1 MSITGPTKVRI
12 GEATER
18 KCEED
23 VDASFPKENETW
35 RVWTMLVIA
44 GVMSFGVVI
53 VGAFGF
59 FPIYFVSFSAAERA
73 TRLVHLQSINVVRSA
88 TKSSALHLPTF
99 INTISA
105 NYAISLKNR
114 KNFFPEDKQKLLFAL
129 ANVMSKRTY
138 RDAVGRLLVVSA
150 GPPGEEWGALAV
162 SFSETRQIGGCV
174 MHGMN
179 SSNLYE
185 IDPERANFTVPP
197 HPLGPNAVSLVRTL
211 SQKDGPYESIVLP
224 WNQSK
229 IQGVQWNKYWLTAG
243 IGYSFMYFDYVLPFI
258 TDKGLGFWEIAM
270 RTSVFNHGALGLLTR
285 TLRDNGRFMLFDS
298 TIEFVVLNS
307 WGQPTIKKET
317 KGTYSIARVLRLD
330 SISDPLMKAT
340 VKRMRQHGDPEA
352 FLKGSDRGELSFLY
366 NKDEV
371 YARLLR
377 LKDGSG
383 LNVFMLISTLHADF
397 FRAIYQSSTHV
408 GLATGISV
416 MVVAIFAVIIAY
428 FLVRPLRRLVPEL
441 KRASQLQLRGQ
452 NDKSDVWKRSRIAEV
467 RDIQNAYAEL
477 TRQLRIVKTFVP
489 SAILAAPS
497 TSTSSNSF
505 NSRDQ
510 LCHRKARGHHLHATF
525 PLRDGPIST
534 RAELEAMEENN
545 FAKLRQEM
553 RLNSRVFK
561 EQTNKFVR
569 RYCTVV
575 LIENARPFSLDA
587 YFHNILTCA
596 AEQNGCV
603 EYSRPDR
610 TLVSFGAHS
619 PLPMHSIKG
628 CRFALELF
636 AKLAPQ
642 EREAITL
649 FIDTNEFH
657 VGTCGAHSKN
667 ARVVVGVMNL
677 RELAKVA
684 NRLGCRIAVT
694 AGTSSQ
700 LQGHQVYPIE
710 CVLPSSSTE
719 SVVLSELRPQ
729 TALRKTMVGT
739 AKHFRL
745 GFSAMRQGNYKQAIS
760 HFQRVEKSDPQAQR
774 LIRLCAQRRS
784 QNDNKSYVRL
794 AIEILQEKL
803 PDVNVTAA
811 DDAVVMNSV
820 GCSQD
825 ACGKIGLN
833 KSEVFS
839 IQSKASPKR
848 KGCESEGG
856 ALFEMINF
864 SNSSSSESFQALEDG
879 CNSADDLPLLLTDM
893 NHRVW
898 TRSLKKISEGAF
910 SAVFLGMSEDG
921 GQVAIKCIPR
931 RRRDI
936 MQESLEAEMN
946 VASKLRHPNIV
957 QYVSCSVVQSHLAI
971 IMEYVPG
978 GSLHAVIKNF
988 GRMSSLVARRF
999 TVDILNGLSYL
1010 HGLGIVHCDVKP
1022 HNMLLGMDGVC
1033 KLSDFGSTISE
1044 AADMART
1051 MADEVMLRGTALYMA
1066 PEVAAGGRCTSQS
1079 DIFSLGISLLE
1090 MLLGRLP
1097 WKWSSKAPEG
1107 SDATSLQA
1115 LFNRDLLFV
1124 QSLARDYLEPEIP
1137 DFLDFEVAHFVRSCC
1152 HPNPAMRPSA
1162 SALLSYSFVL

>member
-1 MSITGPTKVRI
+1 
-12 GEATER
+12 
-18 KCEED
+18 
-23 VDASFPKENETW
+23 
-35 RVWTMLVIA
+35 MLVIA
-44 GVMSFGVVI
+44 GVMSFGVVL
-53 VGAFGF
+53 VGVISF
-59 FPIYFVSFSAAERA
+59 FPTYFVSFSAAERA

-88 TKSSALHLPTF
+88 TKSSAMHLPTL
-99 INTISA
+99 INTISV
-105 NYAISLKNR
+105 NYVISLKNR
-114 KNFFPEDKQKLLFAL
+114 KNFFPKDKQKLLFAL
-129 ANVMSKRTY
+129 ANVMSKKAH
-138 RDAVGRLLVVSA
+138 RDAVGSLLVVSA
-150 GPPGEEWGALAV
+150 EPPGEEWGAMAV
-162 SFSETRQIGGCV
+162 SFFETHQIGGCV
-174 MHGMN
+174 MHGMD
-179 SSNLYE
+179 SSIIYE
-185 IDPERANFTVPP
+185 IDPNRANFTVPY
-197 HPLGPNAVSLVRTL
+197 HRLVTDDVNL
-211 SQKDGPYESIVLP
+211 VQKLHQSAGPYESIVVP
-224 WNQSK
+224 WNKSK
-229 IQGVQWNKYWLTAG
+229 IQGAQWNKYWLTAG

-258 TDKGLGFWEIAM
+258 TNKGLGFWEIAM
-270 RTSVFNHGALGLLTR
+270 RTSVFDHGALGLLAR

-307 WGQPTIKKET
+307 WGQKTITKET
-317 KGTYSIARVLRLD
+317 NGSHSVARVLRLN

-340 VKRMRQHGDPEA
+340 VKRMRQHGGLEA
-352 FLKGSDRGELSFLY
+352 FLKGSDRGELSFRY
-366 NKDEV
+366 NDDEV

-377 LKDGSG
+377 LKDDSG
-383 LNVFMLISTLHADF
+383 LNLFMLISTLHADF

-416 MVVAIFAVIIAY
+416 FVVAIFAVIIAY

-467 RDIQNAYAEL
+467 RNIQNAYAEL

-505 NSRDQ
+505 NSRDH
-510 LCHRKARGHHLHATF
+510 LCHRKARGHHPHATF
-525 PLRDGPIST
+525 TQRDDPIAA

-553 RLNSRVFK
+553 RINSRVFK

-628 CRFALELF
+628 CRFALDLF

-642 EREAITL
+642 ERESITI

-657 VGTCGAHSKN
+657 VGTCGAQSKN

-710 CVLPSSSTE
+710 CVLPSSSSE

-729 TALRKTMVGT
+729 TALRQTMVGT

-760 HFQRVEKSDPQAQR
+760 HFQRVERSDPQAQR

-811 DDAVVMNSV
+811 DDAVFMNSV
-820 GCSQD
+820 DCSQD
-825 ACGKIGLN
+825 ACGKIVLN
-833 KSEVFS
+833 KSGVFS
-839 IQSKASPKR
+839 MQAKASPKR

-864 SNSSSSESFQALEDG
+864 SNSSSSESLQAFEDG
-879 CNSADDLPLLLTDM
+879 FNSADDLPLLLTDM

-898 TRSLKKISEGAF
+898 TRSLKK
-910 SAVFLGMSEDG
+910 
-921 GQVAIKCIPR
+921 
-931 RRRDI
+931 
-936 MQESLEAEMN
+936 
-946 VASKLRHPNIV
+946 
-957 QYVSCSVVQSHLAI
+957 
-971 IMEYVPG
+971 
-978 GSLHAVIKNF
+978 
-988 GRMSSLVARRF
+988 
-999 TVDILNGLSYL
+999 
-1010 HGLGIVHCDVKP
+1010 
-1022 HNMLLGMDGVC
+1022 
-1033 KLSDFGSTISE
+1033 
-1044 AADMART
+1044 
-1051 MADEVMLRGTALYMA
+1051 
-1066 PEVAAGGRCTSQS
+1066 
-1079 DIFSLGISLLE
+1079 
-1090 MLLGRLP
+1090 
-1097 WKWSSKAPEG
+1097 
-1107 SDATSLQA
+1107 
-1115 LFNRDLLFV
+1115 
-1124 QSLARDYLEPEIP
+1124 LARAHSARCFLECRRMVDRWPSSVSRGG
-1137 DFLDFEVAHFVRSCC
+1137 VATLCR
-1152 HPNPAMRPSA
+1152 NPWRRK
-1162 SALLSYSFVL
+1162 